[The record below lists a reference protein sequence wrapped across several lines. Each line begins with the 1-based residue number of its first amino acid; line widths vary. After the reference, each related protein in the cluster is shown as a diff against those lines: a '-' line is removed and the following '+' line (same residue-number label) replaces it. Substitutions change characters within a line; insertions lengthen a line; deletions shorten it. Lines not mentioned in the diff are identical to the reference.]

1 MICFYSFI
9 YLFFLPL
16 SFILFFFFR
25 GKVRRGLE
33 LFQKAIDV
41 AHTETELAHLYSL
54 YLAAKAQSKAIEH
67 FGGGMM

>member
-9 YLFFLPL
+9 YLFFVP
-16 SFILFFFFR
+16 FFFFFR

>member
-16 SFILFFFFR
+16 FFFFFR